1 MDRSVTNEV
10 TSKMS
15 TVCWLAE
22 EESDSWD
29 TFVMRHPLGLVY
41 HLSAWRSVLENAFDH
56 IRGQV
61 VVVKDDDGEVRS
73 GLPVYNVRSWL
84 LKNRTVSVPF
94 ASFCDPL
101 VSSGDDFMLL
111 WKAVEERARE
121 HRSHKVEIR
130 TRRMDTNLL
139 PTSLTAGTRYKHHYL
154 PLNGSVDELFRRLH
168 ASCIRRR
175 LQQAKRAGLTVE
187 RRQDIQSVRCLHS
200 FLVATRRRLGLPP
213 IPLLFFESAYRCL
226 GPDRLS
232 VYLAVHRGTPVGGT
246 LVVKFKDMWTA
257 EYSGH
262 ADEAP
267 AGTDQCVYWHAIECA
282 KNSGAAS
289 FSFGRT
295 SLDNQGLLDYKRRW
309 ATIEEDLTDFVAYLD
324 REPVRPTSSVKAV
337 HPVFYFS
344 ARLLRH
350 TPTRVQKYF
359 GDFCYRHLG

>member
-1 MDRSVTNEV
+1 MNNSLATEV
-10 TSKMS
+10 KSKTS
-15 TVCWLAE
+15 TVCWLAAE
-22 EESDSWD
+22 ELGAWD
-29 TFVMRHPLGLVY
+29 KFVARHPFGLIY

-56 IRGQV
+56 IRGDF
-61 VVVKDDDGEVRS
+61 VVVKNGDGEIRS
-73 GLPVYNVRSWL
+73 GLPVYNVTSWL
-84 LKNRTVSVPF
+84 LKNRKVSVPF
-94 ASFCDPL
+94 ATFCDPL
-101 VSSGDDFMLL
+101 VSSGDDFTLL
-111 WKAVEERARE
+111 WNAVEESARE
-121 HRSHKVEIR
+121 HGCRRVEIR
-130 TRRMDTNLL
+130 TRRMDTSLI
-139 PTSLTAGTRYKHHYL
+139 PTSLTAGARYKHHYL
-154 PLNGSVDELFRRLH
+154 PLNGSLDELFRRLH

-187 RRQDIQSVRCLHS
+187 RRQDIQSVRCLHT
-200 FLVATRRRLGLPP
+200 FLVETRRRLGLPP
-213 IPLLFFESAYRCL
+213 IPLEFFESAHHCL

-232 VYLAVHRGTPVGGT
+232 VYLAVHRGTPVGGA

-309 ATIEEDLTDFVAYLD
+309 ATIEEDLTDFIAYLD
-324 REPVRPTSSVKAV
+324 GSPARSTKSLKAV
-337 HPVFYFS
+337 HPAFYLS